1 MHDKNKD
8 IEVFDIACP
17 KFVPIVESN
26 QSDTKEAEDVVRE
39 TLRPLEGTEVDTV
52 ILGCTHYPLL
62 RQTIQ
67 KVVGDGVTLIDSG
80 AETVSSVSAFTR
92 LL

>member
-26 QSDTKEAEDVVRE
+26 QSDTKEAEEVVRE
-39 TLRPLEGTEVDTV
+39 TLRPLEGNR
-52 ILGCTHYPLL
+52 GRYS
-62 RQTIQ
+62 
-67 KVVGDGVTLIDSG
+67 DSRLY
-80 AETVSSVSAFTR
+80 ALSIASSNDSKKW
-92 LL
+92 

>member
-1 MHDKNKD
+1 M
-8 IEVFDIACP
+8 
-17 KFVPIVESN
+17 
-26 QSDTKEAEDVVRE
+26 VRE

-80 AETVSSVSAFTR
+80 AETVSA
-92 LL
+92 